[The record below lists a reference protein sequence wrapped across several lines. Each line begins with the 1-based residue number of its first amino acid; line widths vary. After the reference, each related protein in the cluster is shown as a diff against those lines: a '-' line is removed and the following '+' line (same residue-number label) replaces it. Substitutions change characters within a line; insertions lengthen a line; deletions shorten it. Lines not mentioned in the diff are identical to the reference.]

1 MRRVCPCQE
10 RVSTEDKG
18 KVTDVQIQERTER
31 ILLDI
36 FEGIHSCQTDGR
48 NNMAKTRMDAFLDA
62 LEGISGKAETYEIRE
77 NEIQKDR
84 FWGETLIDA

>member
-1 MRRVCPCQE
+1 
-10 RVSTEDKG
+10 
-18 KVTDVQIQERTER
+18 
-31 ILLDI
+31 
-36 FEGIHSCQTDGR
+36 
-48 NNMAKTRMDAFLDA
+48 MAKTRMDAFLDA